1 MTQENKNFNYHIWT
15 GPDLKAQVFAETQF
29 PDGGVVRGVVG
40 ELNIKSGDAVYL
52 DFGAI
57 RMVYT
62 RSGKGYESEFTYG
75 RMSLQGCPVSIVLTK
90 ENSPYVQLI
99 KGTEQEQKPVFEAL
113 VEKQKERIKPE
124 IEELKDVFLFNEL
137 KRKNELKKSSEA
149 QEIKRKEKLNGALE
163 QLDAFFGTP
172 KPKRP

>member
-1 MTQENKNFNYHIWT
+1 
-15 GPDLKAQVFAETQF
+15 
-29 PDGGVVRGVVG
+29 
-40 ELNIKSGDAVYL
+40 
-52 DFGAI
+52 
-57 RMVYT
+57 
-62 RSGKGYESEFTYG
+62 
-75 RMSLQGCPVSIVLTK
+75 MSLQGCPVSIVLTK